1 MGIEG
6 TEELYNLVDD
16 PYEYNNLLADELS
29 DEEKKHYDELKSR
42 VTALLASE

>member
-1 MGIEG
+1 MDIEG

-29 DEEKKHYDELKSR
+29 VQVSAQRRQRLPGRD
-42 VTALLASE
+42 A